1 MTTDPTVKSDAH
13 RSGKVAAE
21 VVVGGGSLALSEAV
35 PHEAGQPKIINQ
47 LVHPV
52 AGRGR
57 DHPPRGPISR

>member
-21 VVVGGGSLALSEAV
+21 VVVGGPLARSEAV